1 MHTYRL
7 VVGPDGTL
15 RVPDAQPGQIVTVQV
30 EAPPT
35 AATPEREML
44 TLATAGQEQVTLAT
58 AKTPEER
65 AEVIARIRANGRK
78 LRELL
83 KDDLPTSTDELYDED
98 GLPA

>member
-44 TLATAGQEQVTLAT
+44 TLATA
-58 AKTPEER
+58 KTPEER
-65 AEVIARIRANGRK
+65 AEVIASIEKDLERLQALMRNGPVFTT
-78 LRELL
+78 
-83 KDDLPTSTDELYDED
+83 DDLYGQD
-98 GLPA
+98 GLSAS